1 MKRFHVHVG
10 VRDLD
15 QSIGFYSAL
24 FGIQPSVHKT
34 DYAKWM
40 LDDPRIN
47 FAISTRSGK
56 EGVDHLGLQA
66 EDGTELAAIEAQIK
80 QASQNVFEQKNTT
93 CCYAAADKYWVQDP
107 SGIAWEAFH
116 TLASAP
122 VFGEHA
128 VSADP
133 ATQTA
138 CCSPTVLSSQQQDA
152 PAKAS
157 CC

>member
-10 VRDLD
+10 VTDLN

-24 FGIQPSVHKT
+24 FGAEPSVRKE

-47 FAISTRSGK
+47 FAVSTRSGK
-56 EGVDHLGLQA
+56 QGVDHLGLQA
-66 EDGTELAAIEAQIK
+66 EDDMELAAIEANLK
-80 QASQNVFEQKNTT
+80 QASHDVFEQKNTT

-107 SGIAWEAFH
+107 SGVAWEAFH

-128 VSADP
+128 VNPDT

-138 CCSPTVLSSQQQDA
+138 CCSSTLLSAEQTSA
-152 PAKAS
+152 PGKAS